1 MPKRAP
7 KLTKEEQER
16 EDRKKSVYH
25 DKSSVLV
32 KKNIRNVQVAFGEF
46 STVGFMGEQQF
57 EVFAQEMNLP
67 SHDITRRLFM
77 AFDDD
82 NTGALDNYEFF
93 LGLRAMNGY
102 IADADHIDRFA
113 FTFFNTELV
122 DGERDDVINM
132 KEIENFLLS
141 FHSEACDLTSSNL
154 HQFENIFGPGVASVA
169 VRGLPHRVPLARGES
184 VIKWQS

>member
-1 MPKRAP
+1 MGKKAP

-25 DKSSVLV
+25 DKSAALV

-46 STVGFMGEQQF
+46 STVGFMGGQQF

-82 NTGALDNYEFF
+82 NTGALDHYEFF
-93 LGLRAMNGY
+93 LGLRRVMSDCHLAVQLNHFIPG
-102 IADADHIDRFA
+102 
-113 FTFFNTELV
+113 
-122 DGERDDVINM
+122 
-132 KEIENFLLS
+132 FLS
-141 FHSEACDLTSSNL
+141 Y
-154 HQFENIFGPGVASVA
+154 SVA
-169 VRGLPHRVPLARGES
+169 VFL
-184 VIKWQS
+184 K